1 MKLPLDIERELIRK
15 LINGDKIAF
24 SHLFSFYKSQVL
36 YYCVHFVKDKEIAED
51 ITQDIFLTVWEK
63 KEDIRIEQSFSA
75 FLYTIARNRIY
86 DIFRSLSARSV
97 LYEKLM
103 EQAIDYVDDV
113 EKSLEE
119 KNIQELIAQAL
130 EQLSPRQREILR
142 NCWQTK
148 RQTGQKT
155 LMKLLLVYGKLV
167 RKSLH
172 PHGRNGFPMSV
183 RHFKLS
189 AITRTGVGVTLSI

>member
-75 FLYTIARNRIY
+75 FLYTT
-86 DIFRSLSARSV
+86 
-97 LYEKLM
+97 
-103 EQAIDYVDDV
+103 
-113 EKSLEE
+113 
-119 KNIQELIAQAL
+119 LIPQ
-130 EQLSPRQREILR
+130 
-142 NCWQTK
+142 
-148 RQTGQKT
+148 
-155 LMKLLLVYGKLV
+155 
-167 RKSLH
+167 
-172 PHGRNGFPMSV
+172 
-183 RHFKLS
+183 HFDLN
-189 AITRTGVGVTLSI
+189 

>member
-119 KNIQELIAQAL
+119 KNIKELIAQAL
-130 EQLSPRQREILR
+130 EQLSPRQREIFELSR
-142 NCWQTK
+142 NRGLSHKEIAEQTWFVCLYRARSYK
-148 RQTGQKT
+148 KCIREN
-155 LMKLLLVYGKLV
+155 
-167 RKSLH
+167 SC
-172 PHGRNGFPMSV
+172 
-183 RHFKLS
+183 LS
-189 AITRTGVGVTLSI
+189 DPFHKCLSNTCKPNHIKIR

>member
-1 MKLPLDIERELIRK
+1 MKLPPDIERELILK

-36 YYCVHFVKDKEIAED
+36 YYCIHFVKDKEIAED

-63 KEDIRIEQSFSA
+63 KEDIQVEQSFSA

-86 DIFRSLSARSV
+86 DMFRSLSARSV

-130 EQLSPRQREILR
+130 EQLSPRQREIFELSR
-142 NCWQTK
+142 SKGLSHKEIAEQLGLSVYTVQDHIKNALEKIRTYLIPFISTCPI
-148 RQTGQKT
+148 
-155 LMKLLLVYGKLV
+155 LV
-167 RKSLH
+167 
-172 PHGRNGFPMSV
+172 
-183 RHFKLS
+183 
-189 AITRTGVGVTLSI
+189 SIIILKYVKP

>member
-1 MKLPLDIERELIRK
+1 MKLPFDIERELIRK

-51 ITQDIFLTVWEK
+51 ITQDIFLTVLEK

-130 EQLSPRQREILR
+130 EQLSPRQREIFELSR
-142 NCWQTK
+142 NRGLSHKEIAEQLGLSVYTVQDHIKNALEKIRAYLIPFISSCPI
-148 RQTGQKT
+148 
-155 LMKLLLVYGKLV
+155 LV
-167 RKSLH
+167 SLIILKYVK
-172 PHGRNGFPMSV
+172 P
-183 RHFKLS
+183 
-189 AITRTGVGVTLSI
+189 

>member
-113 EKSLEE
+113 EK
-119 KNIQELIAQAL
+119 AL
-130 EQLSPRQREILR
+130 EQLSPRQREIFELSR
-142 NCWQTK
+142 NRGLSHKEIAEQLGLSVYTVQDHIKNALEKIRAYLIPFISACPI
-148 RQTGQKT
+148 
-155 LMKLLLVYGKLV
+155 LV
-167 RKSLH
+167 SLIILKYVK
-172 PHGRNGFPMSV
+172 P
-183 RHFKLS
+183 
-189 AITRTGVGVTLSI
+189 

>member
-1 MKLPLDIERELIRK
+1 MVGWETVRYWILGMKLPLDIERELIRK

-119 KNIQELIAQAL
+119 KEYSGID
-130 EQLSPRQREILR
+130 
-142 NCWQTK
+142 C
-148 RQTGQKT
+148 TGFGT
-155 LMKLLLVYGKLV
+155 AE
-167 RKSLH
+167 
-172 PHGRNGFPMSV
+172 
-183 RHFKLS
+183 S
-189 AITRTGVGVTLSI
+189 APTGDFRIEPE

>member
-51 ITQDIFLTVWEK
+51 
-63 KEDIRIEQSFSA
+63 
-75 FLYTIARNRIY
+75 IARNRIY

-130 EQLSPRQREILR
+130 EQLSPRQREIFELSR
-142 NCWQTK
+142 NRGLSHKEIAEQLGLSVYTVQDHIKNALEKIRAYLIPFISACPI
-148 RQTGQKT
+148 
-155 LMKLLLVYGKLV
+155 LV
-167 RKSLH
+167 SLIILKYVK
-172 PHGRNGFPMSV
+172 P
-183 RHFKLS
+183 
-189 AITRTGVGVTLSI
+189 

>member
-1 MKLPLDIERELIRK
+1 M
-15 LINGDKIAF
+15 
-24 SHLFSFYKSQVL
+24 
-36 YYCVHFVKDKEIAED
+36 
-51 ITQDIFLTVWEK
+51 TVWEK

-119 KNIQELIAQAL
+119 KNIKELIAQAL
-130 EQLSPRQREILR
+130 EQLSPRQREIFELSR
-142 NCWQTK
+142 NRGLSHKEIAEQL
-148 RQTGQKT
+148 G
-155 LMKLLLVYGKLV
+155 LSVYTVARSYKKCI
-167 RKSLH
+167 RENSC
-172 PHGRNGFPMSV
+172 
-183 RHFKLS
+183 LS
-189 AITRTGVGVTLSI
+189 DPFH

>member
-103 EQAIDYVDDV
+103 EQAVDYVDDV

-130 EQLSPRQREILR
+130 EQFMGHRTKRILR
-142 NCWQTK
+142 IERKEYQT
-148 RQTGQKT
+148 
-155 LMKLLLVYGKLV
+155 Y
-167 RKSLH
+167 
-172 PHGRNGFPMSV
+172 
-183 RHFKLS
+183 
-189 AITRTGVGVTLSI
+189 

>member
-97 LYEKLM
+97 LYEKL
-103 EQAIDYVDDV
+103 
-113 EKSLEE
+113 
-119 KNIQELIAQAL
+119 IAQAL
-130 EQLSPRQREILR
+130 EQLSPRQREIFELSR
-142 NCWQTK
+142 NRGLSHKEIAEQLGLSVYTVQDHIKNALEKIRAYLIPFISACPI
-148 RQTGQKT
+148 
-155 LMKLLLVYGKLV
+155 LV
-167 RKSLH
+167 SLIILKYVK
-172 PHGRNGFPMSV
+172 P
-183 RHFKLS
+183 
-189 AITRTGVGVTLSI
+189 

>member
-51 ITQDIFLTVWEK
+51 ITQDIFFDRLG
-63 KEDIRIEQSFSA
+63 KEGKIFGLSSLFPLFFI
-75 FLYTIARNRIY
+75 TIARNRIY

-119 KNIQELIAQAL
+119 KNIQELIAQL
-130 EQLSPRQREILR
+130 WNS
-142 NCWQTK
+142 
-148 RQTGQKT
+148 
-155 LMKLLLVYGKLV
+155 
-167 RKSLH
+167 
-172 PHGRNGFPMSV
+172 
-183 RHFKLS
+183 
-189 AITRTGVGVTLSI
+189 

>member
-75 FLYTIARNRIY
+75 FFYTIARNRIY

-130 EQLSPRQREILR
+130 EQLSPRQREIFELSR
-142 NCWQTK
+142 NRGLSHKEIAEQLGLSVYTVQDHIKNALEKIRAYLIPFISTCPI
-148 RQTGQKT
+148 
-155 LMKLLLVYGKLV
+155 LV
-167 RKSLH
+167 SLIILKYVK
-172 PHGRNGFPMSV
+172 P
-183 RHFKLS
+183 
-189 AITRTGVGVTLSI
+189 

>member
-1 MKLPLDIERELIRK
+1 MKLPPDIERELIRK
-15 LINGDKIAF
+15 LIKRDKIAF

-36 YYCVHFVKDKEIAED
+36 YYCIHFVKDKEIAED

-63 KEDIRIEQSFSA
+63 KEDIQVEQSFSA

-86 DIFRSLSARSV
+86 DMFRSLSARSV

-130 EQLSPRQREILR
+130 EQLSPRQREIFELSR
-142 NCWQTK
+142 SKGLSHKEIAERLGLSVYTVQDHIKNALEKIRTYLIPFISTCPI
-148 RQTGQKT
+148 
-155 LMKLLLVYGKLV
+155 LV
-167 RKSLH
+167 SLIVLKYVK
-172 PHGRNGFPMSV
+172 P
-183 RHFKLS
+183 
-189 AITRTGVGVTLSI
+189 

>member
-130 EQLSPRQREILR
+130 EQLSPRQREIFELSR
-142 NCWQTK
+142 NRGLSHKEIAEQ
-148 RQTGQKT
+148 
-155 LMKLLLVYGKLV
+155 L
-167 RKSLH
+167 
-172 PHGRNGFPMSV
+172 GFVCLYRARSYKKCI
-183 RHFKLS
+183 RENSCLS
-189 AITRTGVGVTLSI
+189 DPFHKCLSNTCKPNHIKIR